1 MPRFLLILTTMAWS
15 ALAGLGGAMA
25 EPVFPAGI
33 RVGIEPPGDMRLVAN
48 VPRFR
53 DNDRSASISILD
65 LPAGAYEDLERS
77 VFAKNQSGLEDMKR
91 ESFPFESGIGFL
103 VSGRTRQNGVTLY
116 KWFLLAKSVGGKVT
130 DLTTLIHVEVPES
143 AHSVYTDAVVRKAL
157 ASVSF
162 RQAPVEEQLKLLPFK
177 LGNVAGLRVTQV
189 IPAGGVI
196 LTDGA
201 SDDINTQPYMIV
213 SVGPGGPS
221 EASERARF
229 ARDILASAPLR
240 DLRVT
245 MGEAMR
251 IGGAQGY
258 EIRATATDPG
268 GNPVSVVQWLRF
280 GGGGFLRVIGVS
292 RTSAWDEYFTRFR
305 AVRDGIEFR

>member
-1 MPRFLLILTTMAWS
+1 MPRFLLILTMMAWS

-77 VFAKNQSGLEDMKR
+77 AFATNQSGLEDMKR

-103 VSGRTRQNGVTLY
+103 VSGRTRKDGVTLY

-130 DLTTLIHVEVPES
+130 DLTTLINVEVPES
-143 AHSVYTDAVVRKAL
+143 ARSVYTDAVVRKAL
-157 ASVSF
+157 ASVTF
-162 RQAPVEEQLKLLPFK
+162 RQAPVEEQLKLLPFT
-177 LGNVAGLRVTQV
+177 LGNVAGLRVMQV

-292 RTSAWDEYFTRFR
+292 KTSAWDEYFTRFR
-305 AVRDGIEFR
+305 AVRDGIELR